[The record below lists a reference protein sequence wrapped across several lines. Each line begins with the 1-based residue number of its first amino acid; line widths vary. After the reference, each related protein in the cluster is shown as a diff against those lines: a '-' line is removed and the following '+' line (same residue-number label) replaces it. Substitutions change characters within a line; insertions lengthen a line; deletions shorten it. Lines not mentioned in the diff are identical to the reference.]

1 MKPLIQD
8 PNDQNTLSKTIVL
21 SSRFLFC
28 VQSTT
33 VLWFDLFIASNLDNF
48 SKYFSVNQKDSQ

>member
-21 SSRFLFC
+21 SSRFFLC